1 MVLFVEAAFQ
11 GSGEPGVRG
20 ARRASKAEK
29 HWSIGHLMQQHLTGW
44 LLLHLDCARGKLL
57 VTSLDISANAIGDDG
72 ATAIARALNS
82 NSNLKHL
89 DMHACS
95 IRDEGAAALAGGIIG
110 SSSLAAINLR
120 ANYIGDRGAT
130 LLANAATQSS
140 ALRFLVV
147 SSNDFGSP
155 GEAAV
160 ARALR
165 ENSQLRLE
173 MPRGENDNM
182 LAEAAAASRNEDA
195 SSSVSTEGNTWWA

>member
-1 MVLFVEAAFQ
+1 
-11 GSGEPGVRG
+11 
-20 ARRASKAEK
+20 
-29 HWSIGHLMQQHLTGW
+29 
-44 LLLHLDCARGKLL
+44 
-57 VTSLDISANAIGDDG
+57 
-72 ATAIARALNS
+72 
-82 NSNLKHL
+82 
-89 DMHACS
+89 MHACS

-182 LAEAAAASRNEDA
+182 LAEVGCCIS
-195 SSSVSTEGNTWWA
+195 